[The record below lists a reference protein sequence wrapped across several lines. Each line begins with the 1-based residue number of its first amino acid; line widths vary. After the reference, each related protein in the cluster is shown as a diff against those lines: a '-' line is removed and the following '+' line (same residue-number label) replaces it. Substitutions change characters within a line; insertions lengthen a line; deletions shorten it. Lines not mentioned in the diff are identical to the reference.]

1 MIEDTIFLFCIGSIK
16 GMNVMI
22 QIRKIAVIGLGL
34 IGGSLAKAITQ
45 YTDYHVMARNRTHA
59 TLQQAIADG
68 AVHEELTDDNIAQ
81 ADMVILGLYPEEAVD
96 YMDRLGPKLKPGTL
110 VIDVSGIKRYICRE
124 MPPIAQKHGFVFV
137 GVHPM
142 AGKEKGGYAN
152 SEASLFEGASFII
165 TPTDDTTSEE
175 VVWLTQFAR
184 QIGFGMHV
192 VCSPAEHDR
201 MIAFTSQ
208 LPHVLANAYVQ
219 SPQCLHHRGF
229 SAGSYRDVSR
239 VARLNEHLWAELFL
253 QNADALTQE
262 LDLLIANITEMCD
275 AIKADDRETLE
286 KILGR
291 GRMVKEELGE

>member
-1 MIEDTIFLFCIGSIK
+1 MIDI
-16 GMNVMI
+16 NN
-22 QIRKIAVIGLGL
+22 IAIIGLGL
-34 IGGSLAKAITQ
+34 IGGSLAKAIAAS
-45 YTDYHVMARNRTHA
+45 TDYHVMARNRTHA
-59 TLQQAIADG
+59 TLLQAMADG
-68 AVHEELTDDNIAQ
+68 AVHEELTDDNLSR
-81 ADMVILGLYPEEAVD
+81 ADMVILGLYPEEAVAC
-96 YMDRLGPKLKPGTL
+96 MEELGPKLKPGTL

-124 MPPIAQKHGFVFV
+124 MPPIARKYGFVFV

-142 AGKEKGGYAN
+142 AGKEKGGYQN
-152 SEASLFEGASFII
+152 SEASLFNGASFII
-165 TPTDDTTSEE
+165 TPVDDATAEE
-175 VVWLTQFAR
+175 VAWLTDFAHR
-184 QIGFGMHV
+184 IGFGMHV

-253 QNADALTQE
+253 QNADALTEE
-262 LDLLIANITEMCD
+262 LDLLIKNITEMCD

-286 KILGR
+286 AILGR

>member
-1 MIEDTIFLFCIGSIK
+1 MVEIK
-16 GMNVMI
+16 N
-22 QIRKIAVIGLGL
+22 IAIIGLGL
-34 IGGSLAKAITQ
+34 IGGSMAKAIADK
-45 YTDYHVMARNRTHA
+45 TDYHIMARNRTRA
-59 TLQQAIADG
+59 TLLRAIEDG
-68 AVHEELTDDNIAQ
+68 AVHEELTDDNIGQ
-81 ADMVILGLYPEEAVD
+81 ADMIILGLYPEEAVE
-96 YMDRLGPKLKPGTL
+96 YMESIGDRVKKGAL
-110 VIDVSGIKRYICRE
+110 VIDVSGIKRFICE
-124 MPPIAQKHGFVFV
+124 KMPPIAARHGFVFV

-152 SEASLFEGASFII
+152 SEAALFHGASFII
-165 TPTDDTTSEE
+165 TPVDDSCRQQVE
-175 VVWLTQFAR
+175 WLKNFSSR
-184 QIGFGMHV
+184 IGFGMQV
-192 VCSPAEHDR
+192 VCSPEEHDR

-262 LDLLIANITEMCD
+262 LDLLIRNITEMTD
-275 AIKADDRETLE
+275 AIKSNDRETLE
-286 KILGR
+286 RILGR

>member
-1 MIEDTIFLFCIGSIK
+1 MVEI
-16 GMNVMI
+16 NN
-22 QIRKIAVIGLGL
+22 IAIIGLGL
-34 IGGSLAKAITQ
+34 IGGSMAKAIADK
-45 YTDYHVMARNRTHA
+45 TDYHIMARNRTR
-59 TLQQAIADG
+59 
-68 AVHEELTDDNIAQ
+68 TDDNIGQ
-81 ADMVILGLYPEEAVD
+81 ADMIILGLYPEEAVE
-96 YMDRLGPKLKPGTL
+96 YMESIGDRVKKGAL
-110 VIDVSGIKRYICRE
+110 VIDVSGIKRFICE
-124 MPPIAQKHGFVFV
+124 KMPPIAARHGFVFV

-152 SEASLFEGASFII
+152 SEAALFHGASFII
-165 TPTDDTTSEE
+165 TPVDDSCRQQVE
-175 VVWLTQFAR
+175 WLKNFSSR
-184 QIGFGMHV
+184 IGFGMQV
-192 VCSPAEHDR
+192 VCSPEEHDR

-262 LDLLIANITEMCD
+262 LDLLIRNITEMTD
-275 AIKADDRETLE
+275 AIKSNDRETLE
-286 KILGR
+286 RILGR

>member
-1 MIEDTIFLFCIGSIK
+1 MVEI
-16 GMNVMI
+16 NN
-22 QIRKIAVIGLGL
+22 IAIIGLGL
-34 IGGSLAKAITQ
+34 IGGSMAKAIADK
-45 YTDYHVMARNRTHA
+45 TDYHIMARNRTRA
-59 TLQQAIADG
+59 TLLRAIEDG
-68 AVHEELTDDNIAQ
+68 AVHEELTDDNIGQ
-81 ADMVILGLYPEEAVD
+81 ADMIILGLYPEEAVE
-96 YMDRLGPKLKPGTL
+96 YMESIGDRVKKGAL
-110 VIDVSGIKRYICRE
+110 VIDVSGIKRFICE
-124 MPPIAQKHGFVFV
+124 KMPPIAARHGFVFV

-152 SEASLFEGASFII
+152 SEAALFHGASFII
-165 TPTDDTTSEE
+165 TPVADSCRQQVE
-175 VVWLTQFAR
+175 WLKNFSSL
-184 QIGFGMHV
+184 IGFGMQV
-192 VCSPAEHDR
+192 VCSPEEHDR

-262 LDLLIANITEMCD
+262 LDLLIRNITEMTD
-275 AIKADDRETLE
+275 AIKSNDRETLE
-286 KILGR
+286 RILGR

>member
-1 MIEDTIFLFCIGSIK
+1 MVEIK
-16 GMNVMI
+16 N
-22 QIRKIAVIGLGL
+22 IAIIGLGL
-34 IGGSLAKAITQ
+34 IGGSMAKAIADK
-45 YTDYHVMARNRTHA
+45 TDYHIMAHNRTRA
-59 TLQQAIADG
+59 TLLRAIEDG
-68 AVHEELTDDNIAQ
+68 AVHEELTDDNIGQ
-81 ADMVILGLYPEEAVD
+81 ADMIILGLYPEEAVE
-96 YMDRLGPKLKPGTL
+96 YMESIGDRVKKGAL
-110 VIDVSGIKRYICRE
+110 VIDVSGIKRFICE
-124 MPPIAQKHGFVFV
+124 KMPPIAARHGFVFV

-152 SEASLFEGASFII
+152 SEAALFHGASFII
-165 TPTDDTTSEE
+165 TPVDDSCRQQVE
-175 VVWLTQFAR
+175 WLKNFSSR
-184 QIGFGMHV
+184 IGFGMQV
-192 VCSPAEHDR
+192 VCSPEEHDR

-262 LDLLIANITEMCD
+262 LDLLIRNITEMTD
-275 AIKADDRETLE
+275 AIKSNDRETLE
-286 KILGR
+286 RILGR

>member
-1 MIEDTIFLFCIGSIK
+1 MVEIK
-16 GMNVMI
+16 N
-22 QIRKIAVIGLGL
+22 IAIIGLGL
-34 IGGSLAKAITQ
+34 IGGSMAKAIADK
-45 YTDYHVMARNRTHA
+45 TDYHIMARNRTRA
-59 TLQQAIADG
+59 TLLRAIEDG
-68 AVHEELTDDNIAQ
+68 AVHEELTDDNIGQ
-81 ADMVILGLYPEEAVD
+81 ADMIILGLYPEEAVE
-96 YMDRLGPKLKPGTL
+96 YRESIGDRVKKGAL
-110 VIDVSGIKRYICRE
+110 VIDVSGIKRFICE
-124 MPPIAQKHGFVFV
+124 KMPPIAARHGFVFV

-152 SEASLFEGASFII
+152 SEAALFHGASFII
-165 TPTDDTTSEE
+165 TPVDDSCRQQVE
-175 VVWLTQFAR
+175 WLKNFSSR
-184 QIGFGMHV
+184 IGFGMQV
-192 VCSPAEHDR
+192 VCSPEEHDR

-262 LDLLIANITEMCD
+262 LDLLIRNITEMTD
-275 AIKADDRETLE
+275 AIKSNDRETLE
-286 KILGR
+286 RILGR

>member
-1 MIEDTIFLFCIGSIK
+1 MIEIK
-16 GMNVMI
+16 N
-22 QIRKIAVIGLGL
+22 IAVIGLGL
-34 IGGSLAKAITQ
+34 IGGSLAKAIAQ
-45 YTDYHVMARNRTHA
+45 STDYHIMASNRTRA
-59 TLQQAIADG
+59 TLLQAIEDG
-68 AVHEELTDDNIAQ
+68 AVHEELTDSNLSQ

-96 YMDRLGPKLKPGTL
+96 YMDKIGSQLKSGAL

-137 GVHPM
+137 GAHPM
-142 AGKEKGGYAN
+142 AGKEKSGYAN
-152 SEASLFEGASFII
+152 SEAALFKGASFII
-165 TPTDDTTSEE
+165 TPTDDSTSEE
-175 VVWLTQFAR
+175 VAWLTEFAH

-253 QNADALTQE
+253 QNSDALTQE
-262 LDLLIANITEMCD
+262 LDLLIKNITEMCD
-275 AIKADDRETLE
+275 AIKANDRETLE
-286 KILGR
+286 AILGR

>member
-1 MIEDTIFLFCIGSIK
+1 MVEIK
-16 GMNVMI
+16 N
-22 QIRKIAVIGLGL
+22 IAIIGLGL
-34 IGGSLAKAITQ
+34 IGGSMAKAIADK
-45 YTDYHVMARNRTHA
+45 TDYHIMAHNRTRA
-59 TLQQAIADG
+59 TLLRAIEDG
-68 AVHEELTDDNIAQ
+68 AVHEELTDDNIGQ
-81 ADMVILGLYPEEAVD
+81 ADMIILGLYPEEAVE
-96 YMDRLGPKLKPGTL
+96 YMESIGDRVKKGAL
-110 VIDVSGIKRYICRE
+110 VIDVSGIKRFICE
-124 MPPIAQKHGFVFV
+124 KMPPIAARHGFVFV

-152 SEASLFEGASFII
+152 SEAALFHGASFII
-165 TPTDDTTSEE
+165 TPVDDSCRQQVE
-175 VVWLTQFAR
+175 WLKNFSSR
-184 QIGFGMHV
+184 IGFGMQV
-192 VCSPAEHDR
+192 VCSPKEHDR

-262 LDLLIANITEMCD
+262 LDLLIRNITEMTD
-275 AIKADDRETLE
+275 AIKSNDRETLE
-286 KILGR
+286 RILGR